1 MKENDEQYNY
11 FNVSFL
17 CDPYTCP
24 HFQIAFAICYSV
36 FGY

>member
-1 MKENDEQYNY
+1 MKENDEQCNY

-17 CDPYTCP
+17 CNLYTCT
-24 HFQIAFAICYSV
+24 HLQIEFAICYSV